1 MPNSANKKEPT
12 EIEKQFAFRIKSL
25 RKLKGWTQEELA
37 FRMDIEV
44 SNLKKYET
52 CRQGLTLN
60 TLKKIADA
68 FEISLPNL
76 LDF

>member
-1 MPNSANKKEPT
+1 MPKTKKISEV
-12 EIEKQFAFRIKSL
+12 EKAFAVHLKIL
-25 RKLKGWTQEELA
+25 RKQKNWTQKELA

-52 CRQGLTLN
+52 NRQGVTLN

-68 FEISLPNL
+68 FEISLSEL
-76 LDF
+76 LNF

>member
-1 MPNSANKKEPT
+1 MTTQQNKREVSSI
-12 EIEKQFAFRIKSL
+12 EIAIAKRIKEL
-25 RKLKGWTQEELA
+25 RQEKGWTQEDLA

-52 CRQGLTLN
+52 HRQGLTLN

-68 FEISLPNL
+68 FEISLSQL
-76 LDF
+76 FDF